1 MKKNIS
7 YSTLI
12 LVISLIIFSCNQPQT
27 SITKPEYVIVIHGG
41 AGNASNQ
48 DINEEEQKE
57 YKEKLSEALLIG
69 EEILINGGTCTEAIE
84 KTINFLENC
93 PLFNAGKG
101 AVFTHDGYNELD
113 ASIMQGW
120 DLNAGAVAGVRNIK
134 NPISAAIKVM
144 TDSKHVMMS
153 GNGASQFA
161 KEQGL
166 EIVDSSYFFTKNRWN
181 SLQNILKS
189 EKHGTVGC
197 VVLDK
202 YGNLAAG
209 TSTGGMTNKKYGRI
223 GDSPIIGAGTY
234 ANNNTCAVSATGHG
248 EFFIRYT
255 VAHDISAL
263 MEYKNMNLEDAA
275 NIVINNKLVNAGGT
289 GGIIAVDKNGKVSM
303 TFNTNMMFRAYA
315 KSTGEKEVAIF
326 K

>member
-1 MKKNIS
+1 MKKLIT

-12 LVISLIIFSCNQPQT
+12 LAISLIVFACNQPQT
-27 SITKPEYVIVIHGG
+27 SITKPDYVIVIHGG

-48 DINEEEQKE
+48 DINEVEQKE
-57 YKEKLSEALLIG
+57 YKDKLSEALSIG
-69 EEILINGGTCTEAIE
+69 EEILINGGTCVEAIE
-84 KTINFLENC
+84 KTINFLEDC

-101 AVFTHDGYNELD
+101 AVFTHDGHNELD

-134 NPISAAIKVM
+134 NPISAAIKIM

-166 EIVDSSYFFTKNRWN
+166 EIVDSSYFFTEKRWK

-234 ANNNTCAVSATGHG
+234 ANNNTCAISATGHG

-263 MEYKNMNLEDAA
+263 MEYKNMSLEDAA
-275 NIVINNKLVNAGGT
+275 NVVINDKLVNAGGT